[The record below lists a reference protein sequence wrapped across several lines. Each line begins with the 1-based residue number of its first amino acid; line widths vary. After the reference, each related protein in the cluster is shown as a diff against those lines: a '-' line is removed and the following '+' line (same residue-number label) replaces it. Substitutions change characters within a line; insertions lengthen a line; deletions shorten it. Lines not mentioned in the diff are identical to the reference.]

1 MDYYLAI
8 KKFLPFV
15 TRVDFE
21 NIMLSEISHRKTNT
35 VSYHL
40 FVNLKKYNKLVNITK
55 KIQL

>member
-1 MDYYLAI
+1 MAI
-8 KKFLPFV
+8 KKFLPFA